1 MRRVL
6 ALLRSRW
13 ARRLFVVAAV
23 AAAAAAVVLERDAVG
38 AALARA
44 SWPLV
49 TLAAVLSLVNVLLAA
64 LSWRSVSA
72 GLGAPLGLR
81 DAGVV
86 YLVGQVGKYLP
97 GGVWNL
103 VASAELGSDR
113 GVARRRTVGSL
124 LVAVLLSAAMG
135 GLLVLLTL
143 PGAPG
148 PWEDHGW
155 LVLLA
160 PLAVVAVLPGVL
172 DRALAALLRVTR
184 QSPVQERIG
193 GASTAA
199 ACAWSLLSWVAVGLQ
214 VLVLTLA
221 VGAEPG
227 MELLRLS
234 VGGYALAWVVGFVL
248 VVLPAGVGAREAVL
262 ALALAPVLDT
272 GGVLVV
278 VLLSRVL
285 VTLADLAAALLALLA
300 SGGRARTRARARS
313 GVPDETG

>member
-1 MRRVL
+1 VRRVL
-6 ALLRSRW
+6 ALFRSPW
-13 ARRLFVVAAV
+13 ARRLFVVAAG
-23 AAAAAAVVLERDAVG
+23 AAAAVAVVLERDAVG
-38 AALARA
+38 AALVRA

-49 TLAAVLSLVNVLLAA
+49 ALAAGLSLVNVLLAA

-148 PWEDHGW
+148 PLEDRGW

-160 PLAVVAVLPGVL
+160 PLAVLAVLPGVL
-172 DRALAALLRVTR
+172 DRVLAALLRLTR
-184 QSPVQERIG
+184 QEPVRERIG
-193 GASTAA
+193 AGPTAA
-199 ACAWSLLSWVAVGLQ
+199 ACGWSLLSWVAVGLQ

-262 ALALAPVLDT
+262 ALALAPVLDA

-285 VTLADLAAALLALLA
+285 VTLADLAAAGLALLA
-300 SGGRARTRARARS
+300 AQGGRRS
-313 GVPDETG
+313 RRR